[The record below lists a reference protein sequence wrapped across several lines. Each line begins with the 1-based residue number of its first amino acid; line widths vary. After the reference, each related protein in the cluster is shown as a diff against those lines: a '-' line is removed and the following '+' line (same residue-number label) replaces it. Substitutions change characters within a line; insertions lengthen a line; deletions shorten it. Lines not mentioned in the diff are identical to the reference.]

1 MFVVAWRE
9 WFRDYRRCLVVCAV
23 LASAIDTEAEAQM
36 ATLEGTVQDGSGG
49 VIASAAVSLREQD
62 TNQSRTALTDGQGIF
77 RFAGVPPGAYEV
89 RVTYDGF
96 EPYAHAGLT
105 PRHRSDGP
113 TERGVASGR
122 RHRKHCGK
130 GSAAAARSAADIGG
144 DDDRHRAYRRTPR
157 S

>member
-9 WFRDYRRCLVVCAV
+9 WLGDYRRCLVVCAV

-77 RFAGVPPGAYEV
+77 RFTGVPPGAYDVGWHTTGSNRMRMRASRSPSV
-89 RVTYDGF
+89 R
-96 EPYAHAGLT
+96 
-105 PRHRSDGP
+105 RSD
-113 TERGVASGR
+113 
-122 RHRKHCGK
+122 
-130 GSAAAARSAADIGG
+130 
-144 DDDRHRAYRRTPR
+144 
-157 S
+157 